1 MAQLER
7 VSALPAP
14 QPRGGKGAPDV
25 AGLCSSHA
33 GLPRD
38 VARWTA
44 ARLPPHITADDLEPA
59 AWEGLHDAAVS
70 WCPDQGPFWPW
81 ARRKITT
88 AVLDEL
94 RASDPQSKWWRARD
108 NGLRAATEDLTSRLG
123 RHPTGSEVAHAAGI
137 TRDAYERHRRALVIT
152 SSLDD
157 DTIHADVW
165 LRDPTPTADERA
177 AEHPD
182 LAGWV
187 RAAVIALPDRQRGI
201 IRGLY
206 WGGQT
211 TTAIAGVLGVHPSRV
226 SQIHAV
232 AVGMIRDAL
241 AWHLDSDPGPDLP
254 PVLTRRR
261 DAYRHAVAYT
271 HDLHRD

>member
-1 MAQLER
+1 MDAD
-7 VSALPAP
+7 SITALCEAHAHM
-14 QPRGGKGAPDV
+14 PRELATV
-25 AGLCSSHA
+25 
-33 GLPRD
+33 
-38 VARWTA
+38 TA
-44 ARLPPHITADDLEPA
+44 HRLPSHVTPDDLAPA
-59 AWEGLHDAAVS
+59 AWEGLYDAAAT
-70 WCPDQGPFWPW
+70 WRPDLGPFKPW
-81 ARRKITT
+81 ARVKIR
-88 AVLDEL
+88 AAIIADL
-94 RASDPQSKWWRARD
+94 RAADPQSKSWRARD
-108 NGLRAATEDLTSRLG
+108 NAIARARHDLTGRLG
-123 RHPTGSEVAHAAGI
+123 RTPTDAETAHAAGI
-137 TRDAYERHRRALVIT
+137 TLDALDRHRRARIRT
-152 SSLDD
+152 TPLDD
-157 DTIHADVW
+157 AGLHADVW

-187 RAAVIALPDRQRGI
+187 RAAVIALPDRQHVI

-226 SQIHAV
+226 SQLHAV

-241 AWHLDSDPGPDLP
+241 AWHLDGDPGPDLP

>member
-1 MAQLER
+1 MGTDA
-7 VSALPAP
+7 
-14 QPRGGKGAPDV
+14 DV
-25 AGLCSSHA
+25 TAICEGHA
-33 GLPRD
+33 RMPRD
-38 VARWTA
+38 LARWTA
-44 ARLPPHITADDLEPA
+44 ERLPTHVTADELEPA
-59 AWEGLHDAAVS
+59 AWEGLHHAALT
-70 WCPDQGPFWPW
+70 WRPDRGPFPPW
-81 ARRKITT
+81 ARRRIT
-88 AVLDEL
+88 AAIIADL
-94 RASDPQSKWWRARD
+94 RATDPQSKSWRARD
-108 NGLRAATEDLTSRLG
+108 NAIARA
-123 RHPTGSEVAHAAGI
+123 PTDAETAHAAGI
-137 TRDAYERHRRALVIT
+137 TLDALDRHRRARIRT
-152 SSLDD
+152 TTLDD
-157 DTIHADVW
+157 ADMHADVW

-226 SQIHAV
+226 SQLHTV

-241 AWHLDSDPGPDLP
+241 AWHLDGDPGPDLP

-261 DAYRHAVAYT
+261 DAYRHAVDYA
-271 HDLHRD
+271 HDMHRD